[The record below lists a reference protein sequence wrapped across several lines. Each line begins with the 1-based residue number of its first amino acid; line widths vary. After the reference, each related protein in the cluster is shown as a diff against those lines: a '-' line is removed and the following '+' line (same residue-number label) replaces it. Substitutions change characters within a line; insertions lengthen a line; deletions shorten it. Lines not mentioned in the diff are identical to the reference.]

1 MSPEE
6 AHAQHLKD
14 LDEVLEETEGCLE
27 RVRTKRFSRTKKQQ
41 AYREVNHVYPIDTG
55 GLSSSP

>member
-6 AHAQHLKD
+6 ALAQHLKD

-41 AYREVNHVYPIDTG
+41 AYR
-55 GLSSSP
+55 LSLIHI